1 MKNQLLQYSN
11 RPVDTLCIAGSGPR
25 NKGKHRPLLS
35 DLWLVDVRELPNF
48 LERSL
53 YAVLM
58 ESGSGLDQAQS
69 MELA

>member
-53 YAVLM
+53 
-58 ESGSGLDQAQS
+58 
-69 MELA
+69 